1 MKDGL
6 TNEGKLYGMYLCE
19 DNVLIDQYPVPGLDE
34 YWYHIFRF
42 ANDGD
47 PVFSNPK
54 EQSIVRLKKCKDG
67 AWWRTSSTDHYAE
80 FDTEISEEEA
90 MKILNSGTANQAL
103 DKVRRAV
110 KSSRHW
116 RELQIVRAKSGP
128 PKRPALLYKSS
139 SYFCARIRL
148 R

>member
-6 TNEGKLYGMYLCE
+6 TGEGKLYGMYLCE

-54 EQSIVRLKKCKDG
+54 EQSIVRLKTCKDG
-67 AWWRTSSTDHYAE
+67 TWWRTSSTDHYAE

-90 MKILNSGTANQAL
+90 KEILNSY
-103 DKVRRAV
+103 KPV
-110 KSSRHW
+110 
-116 RELQIVRAKSGP
+116 ELQT
-128 PKRPALLYKSS
+128 RPLTQ
-139 SYFCARIRL
+139 FEEP
-148 R
+148 

>member
-6 TNEGKLYGMYLCE
+6 TDEGKVYSMYLCE
-19 DNVLIDQYPVPGLDE
+19 DNVLVDYDPQPNLFGE

-54 EQSIVRLKKCKDG
+54 EQSIVRLKTCKDG
-67 AWWRTSSTDHYAE
+67 TWWRTSSTDHYAE

-90 MKILNSGTANQAL
+90 MEILNSY
-103 DKVRRAV
+103 KPV
-110 KSSRHW
+110 
-116 RELQIVRAKSGP
+116 ELQTMP
-128 PKRPALLYKSS
+128 LTQFEEP
-139 SYFCARIRL
+139 
-148 R
+148 